1 MGRGECIPQHLHD
14 GLSFDSRS
22 MACPLSL
29 PSSLPFPRLHHL
41 FEPMPHV
48 TLLWSS
54 EIYCVPKLLKFCVS
68 EILCF
73 MVPTW
78 RHSHM
83 PAAVCRFGRLHH
95 ENMAS
100 YRRRFQ
106 VAVALFSVLECVLR
120 AFCMLVSLSVRTLF
134 VSLLSLLFFLRVV
147 TLILSTFLCEICQC
161 VHPVACVLCLR
172 APCCTPY
179 TLLQTGP
186 CK

>member
-22 MACPLSL
+22 RACPLSL
-29 PSSLPFPRLHHL
+29 PSSLLFPRLHHL

-68 EILCF
+68 WYPHGVTLTCQLQCADSVDYTTKIWPATEDDFKWL
-73 MVPTW
+73 W
-78 RHSHM
+78 RCS
-83 PAAVCRFGRLHH
+83 
-95 ENMAS
+95 
-100 YRRRFQ
+100 
-106 VAVALFSVLECVLR
+106 LFSSVYCVRFVCWCLFQCVLCS
-120 AFCMLVSLSVRTLF
+120 FPF
-134 VSLLSLLFFLRVV
+134 FPLLFFLRVV

>member
-1 MGRGECIPQHLHD
+1 VGRGECIPQHLHD

-134 VSLLSLLFFLRVV
+134 VSLLSPPLLPAFCHTYPLNLFVRNMPVCAPSSVRLVSARTV
-147 TLILSTFLCEICQC
+147 LYAL
-161 VHPVACVLCLR
+161 HPASNRPL
-172 APCCTPY
+172 
-179 TLLQTGP
+179 
-186 CK
+186 